1 MARRTLEGAE
11 LPMKQSATKSVE
23 GRLRGMGHSTRH
35 EEWGHGFVTPCLV
48 GDAGFEPATPSV

>member
-1 MARRTLEGAE
+1 MHDRPRGGRA
-11 LPMKQSATKSVE
+11 ATQRVDE
-23 GRLRGMGHSTRH
+23 TIPRGMGHSTRH